1 MYDEV
6 DELLEERERFWPDA
20 DPCRSAV
27 GAHII
32 RIARYLDEDRA
43 TRLEQFGVTPVE
55 FDVLMVLR
63 HFGGDKAAM
72 RPSQIADKLLL
83 SRTRTTVRVDGLVD
97 RHLVD
102 RFEDPSNRRQ
112 VGVQLSPLGHDL
124 LDRAFG
130 AYQGGLQELLGP
142 MPKAATTNSSIS
154 CAGSWRG
161 PRTGA
166 PQWRALRGDRL
177 LIPRLAS
184 VRIAGHLPP
193 GWLLGPPRA
202 ARPGVLLAPIAD

>member
-20 DPCRSAV
+20 DPCWSAV
-27 GAHII
+27 GARII

-63 HFGGDKAAM
+63 HFGGDEAAM

-112 VGVQLSPLGHDL
+112 VVVRLSPLGHDL

-142 MPKAATTNSSIS
+142 MPKASHDELVNL
-154 CAGSWRG
+154 
-161 PRTGA
+161 
-166 PQWRALRGDRL
+166 LRGVLEGVQERAHL
-177 LIPRLAS
+177 NG
-184 VRIAGHLPP
+184 VRCEAT
-193 GWLLGPPRA
+193 A
-202 ARPGVLLAPIAD
+202 Y